1 MTYQDTFKRYE
12 LKYLINREQKEK
24 LLEAMN
30 GRMALDQYG
39 RTTIMNV
46 YYDTPDYLLIQRS
59 LEKPT
64 YKEKLRV
71 RSYGTASWGDEVF
84 VELKKKYDGI
94 VYKRRTCTTQR
105 EAEEYLNKNKS
116 LSKSDQ
122 VTEEIDYFKSFYQNL
137 MPAMVISYEREA
149 YYDVTGSDLRITL
162 DENILWRETDLN
174 LRQEPYGSA
183 LLREDQTLVEI
194 KISMAMPIWLARALS
209 EAGIYQTS
217 FSKYGNAF
225 VQKQLQKNKAMTRLA

>member
-24 LLEAMN
+24 LLQAME

-71 RSYGTASWGDEVF
+71 RSYGTADWGDKVF
-84 VELKKKYDGI
+84 LELKKKYDGI
-94 VYKRRTCTTQR
+94 VYKRRTTATQK
-105 EAEEYLNKNKS
+105 EATEYLNQNKA

-122 VTEEIDYFKSFYQNL
+122 ITEEINYFKSFYQKL
-137 MPAMVISYEREA
+137 IPAMVISYEREA
-149 YYDVTGSDLRITL
+149 YVDISGSDLRITL

-174 LRQEPYGSA
+174 LKERPYGEK
-183 LLREDQTLVEI
+183 LLRDDQTLVEI
-194 KISMAMPIWLARALS
+194 KISAAMPLWLARTLS
-209 EAGIYQTS
+209 EAGIFQTS
-217 FSKYGNAF
+217 FSKYGSAY
-225 VQKQLQKNKAMTRLA
+225 QKKLLA

>member
-12 LKYLINREQKEK
+12 LKYLINRHQKEQ
-24 LLEAMN
+24 LLQAME

-71 RSYGTASWGDEVF
+71 RSYGTADWGDKVF
-84 VELKKKYDGI
+84 LELKKKYDGI
-94 VYKRRTCTTQR
+94 VYKRRTTATQK
-105 EAEEYLNKNKS
+105 EATEYLNQNKA

-122 VTEEIDYFKSFYQNL
+122 ITEEINYFKSFYQKL
-137 MPAMVISYEREA
+137 IPAMVISYEREA
-149 YYDVTGSDLRITL
+149 YVDVSGSDLRITL

-174 LRQEPYGSA
+174 LKEKPYGET

-194 KISMAMPIWLARALS
+194 KISSAMPLWLAH
-209 EAGIYQTS
+209 
-217 FSKYGNAF
+217 
-225 VQKQLQKNKAMTRLA
+225 

>member
-24 LLEAMN
+24 LLQAME

-71 RSYGTASWGDEVF
+71 RSYGTADWGDKVF
-84 VELKKKYDGI
+84 LELKKKYDGI
-94 VYKRRTCTTQR
+94 VYKRRTTATQK
-105 EAEEYLNKNKS
+105 EATEYLNQNKA

-122 VTEEIDYFKSFYQNL
+122 ITEEINYFKSFYQKL
-137 MPAMVISYEREA
+137 IPAMVISYEREA
-149 YYDVTGSDLRITL
+149 YVDVSGSDLRITL

-174 LRQEPYGSA
+174 LKERPYGEK
-183 LLREDQTLVEI
+183 LLRDDQTLVEI
-194 KISMAMPIWLARALS
+194 KISAAMPLWLARTLS
-209 EAGIYQTS
+209 EAGIFQTS
-217 FSKYGNAF
+217 FSKYGSAY
-225 VQKQLQKNKAMTRLA
+225 QKKLLA

>member
-12 LKYLINREQKEK
+12 LKYLIGREQKEK
-24 LLEAMN
+24 LLQAME

-71 RSYGTASWGDEVF
+71 RSYGTADWDDKVF

-94 VYKRRTCTTQR
+94 VYKRRTTATQQ
-105 EAEEYLNKNKS
+105 EASEYLNHNKT

-122 VTEEIDYFKSFYQNL
+122 ITEEIDYFKSFYQSL
-137 MPAMVISYEREA
+137 MPAMAISYEREA
-149 YYDVTGSDLRITL
+149 YYDVSGSDLRITL

-174 LRQEPYGSA
+174 LKHEPYGEA

-194 KISMAMPIWLARALS
+194 KISMAMPLWLARALS

-217 FSKYGNAF
+217 FSKYGSAYR
-225 VQKQLQKNKAMTRLA
+225 NKLTSQPARRASLA